1 MSSLAPSAWFLL
13 LVHFIPCS
21 RSEGSEL
28 LNPRAV
34 STAPTG
40 PWVIV
45 LQALQVEIRV
55 ERAGMFCSGRDS
67 AHHPWLSNCW
77 SGTASFSH
85 LEEAFRIRL
94 LQSQD
99 QDWGQCYSGGSGLV
113 CPCW

>member
-21 RSEGSEL
+21 RSESSEL

-45 LQALQVEIRV
+45 LQALQVQIRV
-55 ERAGMFCSGRDS
+55 ERAGMFCCGRDS
-67 AHHPWLSNCW
+67 CPSSL
-77 SGTASFSH
+77 
-85 LEEAFRIRL
+85 AFKL
-94 LQSQD
+94 LVRDSWFFPPRRGVQD
-99 QDWGQCYSGGSGLV
+99 QA
-113 CPCW
+113 PAEP